1 MDQEKYNCLL
11 LAKIDELK
19 DQINQL
25 KEKIQDQETKLKRKW
40 RADIK
45 KELEVYTYNSYASD
59 MDGYKKVEYSD

>member
-25 KEKIQDQETKLKRKW
+25 KQKIRDQETKLKRKW

-45 KELEVYTYNSYASD
+45 KELEVYTHNSYASD
-59 MDGYKKVEYSD
+59 MDEYKEVEYSD